1 MLYDGRKAA
10 LQDSSVV
17 VRIPLNRKRRRQG
30 GEFWCAHS
38 LNVRVY
44 TPTIA
49 IKVMVTTQY
58 MCGENSITISGP
70 TVYVIHNII

>member
-1 MLYDGRKAA
+1 MDTQTGSGHNYALDGRKAA

-38 LNVRVY
+38 LNVWVY

-49 IKVMVTTQY
+49 IKVMVTTQ
-58 MCGENSITISGP
+58 
-70 TVYVIHNII
+70 

>member
-1 MLYDGRKAA
+1 MHYDGRKAA

-38 LNVRVY
+38 LNVQVY

-49 IKVMVTTQY
+49 IKVMVTTQ
-58 MCGENSITISGP
+58 
-70 TVYVIHNII
+70 